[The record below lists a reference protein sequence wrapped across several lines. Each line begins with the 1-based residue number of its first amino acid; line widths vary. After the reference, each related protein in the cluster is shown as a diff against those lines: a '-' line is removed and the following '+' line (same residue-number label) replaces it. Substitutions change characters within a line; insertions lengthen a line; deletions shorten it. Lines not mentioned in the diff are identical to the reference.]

1 MLRIEHLYK
10 RLGDFQLE
18 DIYLEI
24 EQGEY
29 FVILGPT
36 GTGKSVILE
45 IIAGLYKP
53 DKGQLYF
60 NGEDLSDEYPEN
72 REIGFVYQDYLLFP
86 HLSVK
91 KNIVF
96 GLNQK
101 KFTKSEIE
109 QKLNEIISKF
119 KIEHLLQRYPSTLSG
134 GEQQRVAMARALITS
149 PKILLM
155 DEPLSALDPSTKN
168 EFLITL
174 KKIHENR
181 KNTVIHVTHDFNVAL
196 YLADRIAVMNN
207 GAIVQVGTPEEIFK
221 KPNSIFV
228 ANFIAMKDILKN
240 RIDNSKVDPYY
251 ADASFA
257 K

>member
-1 MLRIEHLYK
+1 MLKIEHLYK
-10 RLGDFQLE
+10 KLGDFQLE
-18 DIYLEI
+18 DIDLEI
-24 EQGEY
+24 AQGEY

-53 DKGQLYF
+53 DKGQFYF
-60 NGEDLSDEYPEN
+60 NGEDLSNKYPEN

-86 HLSVK
+86 HLCVK

-96 GLNQK
+96 GLKQK

-109 QKLNEIISKF
+109 QKLNEIILKF
-119 KIEHLLQRYPSTLSG
+119 KIEHLLERYPITLSG

-196 YLADRIAVMNN
+196 YLADRIAIMND

-221 KPNSIFV
+221 KPKSIFV
-228 ANFIAMKDILKN
+228 ANFIGMKDFFKN
-240 RIDNSKVDPYY
+240 RIDNSKADCYY
-251 ADASFA
+251 EDAFFS

>member
-1 MLRIEHLYK
+1 MLRIENLYK
-10 RLGDFQLE
+10 KLGSFELK
-18 DIYLEI
+18 DINLEI
-24 EQGEY
+24 AQGEY

-53 DKGQLYF
+53 DKGHFYF
-60 NGEDLSDEYPEN
+60 NEKDLSKEYPEN
-72 REIGFVYQDYLLFP
+72 RQIGFVYQDYLLFP
-86 HLSVK
+86 HLCVK
-91 KNIVF
+91 ENIIF
-96 GLNQK
+96 GLKQK
-101 KFTKSEIE
+101 KIFKKQIQ
-109 QKLNEIISKF
+109 QKLDAIVSMF
-119 KIEHLLQRYPSTLSG
+119 KIEHLLKRHPTNLSG

-196 YLADRIAVMNN
+196 YLADRIAIMND

-228 ANFIAMKDILKN
+228 AKFIGMKDTLKN
-240 RIDNSKVDPYY
+240 RIDNSKADHYY
-251 ADASFA
+251 ADASFS